1 MITILGSTGT
11 IGKNTLSV
19 LKNMGKQN
27 SVFALSAHKN
37 TTLLFRQIKT
47 FNPKYA
53 VISDKSSALKLTE
66 LCNIN
71 KIKTKVLFGEKN
83 LSFIST
89 HEKCKCVL
97 SAIVGAAAL
106 KPTYDAAK
114 SGKKILLANKE
125 SLIMS
130 GKLLITAA
138 HKSGAILIP
147 VDKNIMLFFR
157 FYLHLE
163 LIIIMQL
170 EKKSIKMWI

>member
-19 LKNMGKQN
+19 LKNTDKQN
-27 SVFALSAHKN
+27 KVFALSANKN
-37 TTLLFRQIKT
+37 IKLLLQQIKY
-47 FNPKYA
+47 FNPIYA
-53 VISDKSSALKLTE
+53 VISDKSNALKLIE
-66 LCNIN
+66 FCNKN
-71 KIKTKVLFGEKN
+71 KIKTKILFGKEN

-89 HEKCKCVL
+89 HKKCKCVL

-130 GKLLITAA
+130 GKLLIAAA

-147 VDKNIMLFFR
+147 VDSEHNAILQILSSFGI
-157 FYLHLE
+157 E
-163 LIIIMQL
+163 LGLDKYFQ
-170 EKKSIKMWI
+170 

>member
-19 LKNMGKQN
+19 LKNTDKKN
-27 SVFALSAHKN
+27 KVFALSANKN
-37 TTLLFRQIKT
+37 VKLLLQQIK
-47 FNPKYA
+47 NPKYA
-53 VISDKSSALKLTE
+53 VISDKSNALKLIE
-66 LCNIN
+66 FCNKN
-71 KIKTKVLFGEKN
+71 KIKTKILFGEKN

-89 HEKCKCVL
+89 HKQCKCVL

-147 VDKNIMLFFR
+147 SR
-157 FYLHLE
+157 
-163 LIIIMQL
+163 
-170 EKKSIKMWI
+170 